1 MQIDS
6 LQVAIGVALGA
17 AGYGGAAFW
26 VYRLRERALRAELAA
41 AEHQAQVRLRQ
52 QLESEQTAAK
62 SALRDQ
68 LNAERADMDRSMA
81 GRREAVEAEERRV
94 AERELVV
101 MRQLD
106 RLGGQE
112 SEIRTRGEA
121 IEVVRMTL
129 ESERAEL
136 RRLASESM
144 ARLERIAQLDCASAR
159 TMLLRD
165 VERESAKDAAD
176 LSRHIIENARSH
188 AEAEARR
195 IVATAL
201 QRYAATHTFETTTAT
216 VALTSEDM
224 KGRIIGREGRNIRA
238 FEAATGITVLVDDT
252 PNAVVLSGFDP
263 VRREVARQ
271 AMERLIL
278 DGRIHPVR
286 IEEVVAAVNSEMDG
300 FILRAGTE
308 AVYRAGLPPMATEV
322 ARTLG
327 KLRFR
332 HSYSQN
338 VLEHS
343 LEVAH
348 LCGLMAAEL
357 GEDIS
362 AAKRSGLLH
371 DIGKAMG
378 HEMEG
383 PHALVGAEF
392 LKREGESPD
401 IVNAVA
407 SHHDEVPHENLL
419 GVLVS
424 AADAISASR
433 PGARSESMT
442 TYIKRLENLEQIAL
456 SFTGVEKAFAVQ
468 AGRELRVVVRPDDID
483 YGAAHQ
489 LARSMARKIEEDLVY
504 PGQIRIT
511 VVREKRCVEYAK

>member
-1 MQIDS
+1 
-6 LQVAIGVALGA
+6 
-17 AGYGGAAFW
+17 
-26 VYRLRERALRAELAA
+26 
-41 AEHQAQVRLRQ
+41 
-52 QLESEQTAAK
+52 
-62 SALRDQ
+62 
-68 LNAERADMDRSMA
+68 
-81 GRREAVEAEERRV
+81 
-94 AERELVV
+94 
-101 MRQLD
+101 
-106 RLGGQE
+106 
-112 SEIRTRGEA
+112 
-121 IEVVRMTL
+121 
-129 ESERAEL
+129 
-136 RRLASESM
+136 
-144 ARLERIAQLDCASAR
+144 
-159 TMLLRD
+159 
-165 VERESAKDAAD
+165 
-176 LSRHIIENARSH
+176 
-188 AEAEARR
+188 
-195 IVATAL
+195 
-201 QRYAATHTFETTTAT
+201 
-216 VALTSEDM
+216 
-224 KGRIIGREGRNIRA
+224 
-238 FEAATGITVLVDDT
+238 
-252 PNAVVLSGFDP
+252 
-263 VRREVARQ
+263 
-271 AMERLIL
+271 MERLIL

-483 YGAAHQ
+483 DGAAHQ